1 MVSSTFSFYDHFS
14 CLIFLASTSST
25 MSSIGGQNRHLL
37 VLFLSG
43 RMSLLDLSLLSTVS
57 SADDA
62 QTQQKPFRPFCLFD
76 FLSLLTFCL
85 IKPKCYYDHL
95 TFLLESDSFSFCFI
109 HCILGFYE
117 SLGFVIASIS
127 LLRFSAFKFHDNL
140 SEVGA
145 FSRWLL

>member
-1 MVSSTFSFYDHFS
+1 MISSTVSFYDHFS

-25 MSSIGGQNRHLL
+25 MSNISGQNRHLL
-37 VLFLSG
+37 VLLLSG
-43 RMSLLDLSLLSTVS
+43 KMSLLDLSLLSTVS

-62 QTQQKPFRPFCLFD
+62 QTQQKPLRP
-76 FLSLLTFCL
+76 LTFCL
-85 IKPKCYYDHL
+85 LKPKCYYDHL
-95 TFLLESDSFSFCFI
+95 TFLLESDSLSFCFI
-109 HCILGFYE
+109 HCILGFYD